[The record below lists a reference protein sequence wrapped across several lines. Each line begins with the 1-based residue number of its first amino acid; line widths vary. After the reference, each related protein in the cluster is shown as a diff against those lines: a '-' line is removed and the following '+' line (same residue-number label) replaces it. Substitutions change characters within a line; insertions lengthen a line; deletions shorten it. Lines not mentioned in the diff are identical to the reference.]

1 MIHSKDHA
9 AVQVCTRTRALGRR
23 VGLGWNGQAG
33 APMLRPCGC
42 TSTHATAPFYPEPP
56 PHPQINVA
64 NVDPEKGTYA
74 VGDFKTV
81 ALAGYIRAKVR
92 FGGLHVFVFDGVVST
107 TVGVGLLWVDGWTD
121 EGPTEPMPLG
131 SRILT
136 TPCLSSIHTPHINQ
150 PNHSQG
156 EADSALVEIVKKADS
171 E

>member
-1 MIHSKDHA
+1 MYTETSP
-9 AVQVCTRTRALGRR
+9 GPPGW
-23 VGLGWNGQAG
+23 VGLERAG
-33 APMLRPCGC
+33 RGPNATSLRVHIDSRDCSLLSGN
-42 TSTHATAPFYPEPP
+42 PP
-56 PHPQINVA
+56 PQINVA

-92 FGGLHVFVFDGVVST
+92 FGGLHVFVFDGAVGT
-107 TVGVGLLWVDGWTD
+107 TVGVGLLWVDGWMD

-136 TPCLSSIHTPHINQ
+136 TPCLSSFDTPHINQ
-150 PNHSQG
+150 PNHPQG